1 MALSD
6 DLKQARNDAGLTMV
20 DAAKKLGI
28 TQGSLSRIESGDTG
42 VSSQR
47 LIDMAGLYGVSPSSL
62 MDGAVVNALSDK
74 DLDRI
79 GQVIEFVEEVLSEHS
94 SRPKPT
100 VVRETILAIF
110 KQESASVYKSGADF
124 DPTRY
129 RELMSILI
137 KRD

>member
-137 KRD
+137 KKD

>member
-1 MALSD
+1 MLHE
-6 DLKQARNDAGLTMV
+6 DLKQARKTAGLTMV
-20 DAAKKLGI
+20 EAAKELGM
-28 TQGSLSRIESGDTG
+28 TQSSLSRIENGDTG

-47 LIDMAGLYGVSPSSL
+47 LIDLAGLYGVSPSKL

-79 GQVIEFVEEVLSEHS
+79 GQVIEIVEEVLSQHS
-94 SRPKPT
+94 SRPGPS

-110 KQESASVYKSGADF
+110 KQESASAYKSGADF

-129 RELMSILI
+129 RELISVLI
-137 KRD
+137 KKD

>member
-6 DLKQARNDAGLTMV
+6 DLKQARKNAGLTMV
-20 DAAKKLGI
+20 DAVKLIGI
-28 TQGSLSRIESGDTG
+28 TQGSLSRIENGDTA

-47 LIDMAGLYGVSPSSL
+47 LIDMAGVYGVSPSSL

-110 KQESASVYKSGADF
+110 KQESASAYKSGADF

-129 RELMSILI
+129 RELISVLI
-137 KRD
+137 KKD

>member
-6 DLKQARNDAGLTMV
+6 DLRQARKNAGLTMV
-20 DAAKKLGI
+20 DAAKELGI
-28 TQGSLSRIESGDTG
+28 TQSSLSRIENGDTG
-42 VSSQR
+42 VPTQR

-137 KRD
+137 KKD

>member
-1 MALSD
+1 MALSN
-6 DLKQARNDAGLTMV
+6 DLKQARKEAGLTMV
-20 DAAKKLGI
+20 DAAEQLGI
-28 TQGSLSRIESGDTG
+28 TQGSLSRIETGDTS

-47 LIDMAGLYGVSPSSL
+47 LIDMAGLYGVSPSML
-62 MDGAVVNALSDK
+62 LDGAVVNALSDK

-110 KQESASVYKSGADF
+110 KQESASVYKSGANF
-124 DPTRY
+124 DPSRY
-129 RELMSILI
+129 RELISVLI
-137 KRD
+137 KKD

>member
-6 DLKQARNDAGLTMV
+6 DLRQARKNAGLTMV
-20 DAAKKLGI
+20 DAAKELGI
-28 TQGSLSRIESGDTG
+28 KQSSLSRIENGSTG
-42 VSSQR
+42 VPSQR

-79 GQVIEFVEEVLSEHS
+79 GQVIEFVEEVLSEQS

-137 KRD
+137 KKD

>member
-6 DLKQARNDAGLTMV
+6 DLKQARKNAGLTMV
-20 DAAKKLGI
+20 DAAKELGI
-28 TQGSLSRIESGDTG
+28 RQSSLSRIENGDTG
-42 VSSQR
+42 VASQR

-62 MDGAVVNALSDK
+62 MDGAVVNAMSDK

-94 SRPKPT
+94 SRPKPR

-110 KQESASVYKSGADF
+110 KQESASAYNSGAEF

-129 RELMSILI
+129 RELMSVLI
-137 KRD
+137 KKD

>member
-6 DLKQARNDAGLTMV
+6 DLKQARKNAGLTMV
-20 DAAKKLGI
+20 DAAKELGI
-28 TQGSLSRIESGDTG
+28 TQSSLSRIENGDTG
-42 VSSQR
+42 VPSQR

-79 GQVIEFVEEVLSEHS
+79 GRVIEFVEEVLSEHS

-137 KRD
+137 KKD

>member
-6 DLKQARNDAGLTMV
+6 DLKQARREAGLTMV
-20 DAAKKLGI
+20 DAAEKLGI

-47 LIDMAGLYGVSPSSL
+47 LIDMAGVYSVSPSSL

-110 KQESASVYKSGADF
+110 KQESASIYKSGADF

-129 RELMSILI
+129 RELMSVLV
-137 KRD
+137 KKD